1 MTFKPLFQKHFHW
14 SLLVLFA
21 FSSTYA
27 QQTATLKGV
36 LKNALGQPLELVNIV
51 AKENQDLLTTSN
63 EKGYFELKVPANQM
77 WTIVFTSL
85 NVKPFEKKMELKPNE
100 VRELNFVL
108 ESKENILKEVDI
120 KDRTTREQGSLS
132 EVKVDNQ
139 LLPDASGGG
148 IETFLAAQ
156 TLGFNKTNELSS
168 NYSVRGGNFDEN
180 LVYVNDF
187 EVYRP
192 FLIRSGQQEGLTFP
206 NPNLVSNIKFSS
218 GGFQSRYGDKLSS
231 VLDVTYKRPKA
242 WGGSISA
249 SLLGFTGH
257 LEGCDKSKRFTFLV
271 GFRQKLSQYIVK
283 SLETKG
289 QYSPNFIDVQLF
301 ATYLINEKW
310 NIELIS
316 NYARNRFFY
325 APDSRKTKFGS
336 VQDVK
341 QLEMAFEGSENDMYS
356 SFMNGLALNFF
367 PKENIKLKLLGSVY
381 NNSEKETFDIISDY
395 RIGDV
400 ETDQSK
406 SNYGEVSS
414 FRGYGGIQNHARNF
428 LNTSIYQVSHRGTW
442 IAGKH
447 TVAWGVDY
455 KHERLNDK
463 INEWDRLDSAGYSLH
478 YFDDQKSFYGDSMA
492 PSANPTISMD
502 NVLKGSFTLNSN
514 RFTAYIQDTWRLGKE
529 ERVTFN
535 YGVRFQ
541 YWDVNKEPVVT
552 PRVQFSFRPKT
563 KKNADVIFTLSGGM
577 YYQPPFYREMRAMD
591 GSVNLNLKAQKS
603 AHVVA
608 GANYAFKAWKRPF
621 LFAAEVYYKYL
632 WDIVPYEF
640 DNVLIRYSGQN
651 NAKGFSTG
659 LDMRLNGQLAE
670 GLESWLSMSVMGTF
684 NDIQG
689 DTKMV
694 FVDSAGNPIKYVNS
708 TNSDQVRDT
717 LYQDIGYQPRPTDQR
732 VTFNL
737 YFQDYIPK
745 FPFIR
750 FNLNLVF
757 GSGLPFK
764 SPGADAYT
772 DKNRMPFY
780 RRVDAGFSGQL
791 WNPKWAKT
799 KTKLSEGFKSVWISI
814 DVLNIFGI
822 SNTVSY
828 TWVKD
833 FYNNQYAVP
842 NYLTNRRVN
851 AKVVFNF

>member
-1 MTFKPLFQKHFHW
+1 MTFKLLFQKHILW
-14 SLLVLFA
+14 SVLMLFA
-21 FSSTYA
+21 FGSVNA
-27 QQTATLKGV
+27 QQTATIKGV
-36 LKNALGQPLELVNIV
+36 LKNAAGQPLELVNIV

-63 EKGYFELKVPANQM
+63 EKGFFELKVPANQM

-156 TLGFNKTNELSS
+156 TLGFSKTNELSS

-242 WGGSISA
+242 WGGSFSA

-271 GFRQKLSQYIVK
+271 GFRQKLSQYIVR

-289 QYSPNFIDVQLF
+289 QYSPSFIDVQLF

-310 NIELIS
+310 NVELIS
-316 NYARNRFFY
+316 NYANNRFFF
-325 APDSRKTKFGS
+325 APDSRTTKFGS

-341 QLEMAFEGSENDMYS
+341 QLEMAFEGSENDRYS

-367 PKENIKLKLLGSVY
+367 PKENIKLKLLASVY

-428 LNTSIYQVSHRGTW
+428 LNTGIYQVAHRGTW
-442 IAGKH
+442 ITGKH
-447 TVAWGVDY
+447 SVAWGVDY

-502 NVLKGSFTLNSN
+502 NVLKGTFTLNSN
-514 RFTAYIQDTWRLGKE
+514 RITAYIQDTWRLGKE

-535 YGVRFQ
+535 YGLRLH
-541 YWDVNKEPVVT
+541 YWDVNKEPVIT

-591 GSVNLNLKAQKS
+591 GVVNLNLKAQKS
-603 AHVVA
+603 VHIVA
-608 GANYAFKAWKRPF
+608 GASYAFKAWKRPF
-621 LFAAEVYYKYL
+621 LFATEVYYKYL

-640 DNVLIRYSGQN
+640 DNVLIRYNGLN

-670 GLESWLSMSVMGTF
+670 GLESWISMSVMGTF
-684 NDIQG
+684 NDIEG
-689 DTKMV
+689 DKKMV
-694 FVDSAGNPIKYVNS
+694 FVDSLGNTIKYVNS

-717 LYQDIGYQPRPTDQR
+717 LFQDIGYQPRPTDQR

-842 NYLTNRRVN
+842 NYLTNRRIN